1 MLECIS
7 CQKLSTSASDEHSEC
22 LKFTPGI
29 NFYKLQSAF
38 DVHLQNVFAHVV
50 PSPLAL
56 HPNF

>member
-1 MLECIS
+1 
-7 CQKLSTSASDEHSEC
+7 LSTSASDEHSEC

-29 NFYKLQSAF
+29 HFCKLQSAF
-38 DVHLQNVFAHVV
+38 DVHFQNVFARVV